1 MSKLLNKLLVI
12 QKAID
17 CIAKSEKGFN
27 YSYAGQEQVLNTI
40 RPLMNDQGLLLM
52 QEVLE
57 VENTRIDYVTAKGQS
72 KSEILT
78 SAKQLFT
85 WMDCETDEK
94 LAVRFHANGMNDWE
108 KGLGSALTYAE
119 RYFLLKFFHI
129 PTPNDD
135 PDARQTPKDNRTKVQ
150 EEPPYGDP
158 EPPQAAPKPQTE
170 DQGMDIPL
178 AVRKS
183 NTVLELEVLWGTMN
197 DKQKESYKNI
207 INIRKKELTIKTND
221 YDKQ

>member
-1 MSKLLNKLLVI
+1 MKQLLKKLLII

-17 CIAKSEKGFN
+17 GIAKSEKGFN

-40 RPLMNDQGLLLM
+40 RPLMNENGLLLM

-57 VENTRIDYVTAKGQS
+57 VENTRIDYKLSNGKE

-85 WMDCETDEK
+85 WMDCDSGETLEC
-94 LAVRFHANGMNDWE
+94 RFHANGMNDWE

-129 PTPNDD
+129 PTPADD
-135 PDARQTPKDNRTKVQ
+135 PDARQTP
-150 EEPPYGDP
+150 PA
-158 EPPQAAPKPQTE
+158 PPQVKSKPQSTSE
-170 DQGMDIPL
+170 DISLNIACCDSMESLNELWAKLDTDEQKKY
-178 AVRKS
+178 AEEFTKRK
-183 NTVLELEVLWGTMN
+183 LEISV
-197 DKQKESYKNI
+197 
-207 INIRKKELTIKTND
+207 KKK
-221 YDKQ
+221 

>member
-1 MSKLLNKLLVI
+1 MKALLKKLLII

-17 CIAKSEKGFN
+17 CIAKSETGFN

-40 RPLMNDQGLLLM
+40 RPLMNDNGLLLM

-57 VENTRIDYVTAKGQS
+57 VENTRIDYKLSNGKE

-85 WMDCETDEK
+85 WMDCDSGETLEC
-94 LAVRFHANGMNDWE
+94 RFHANGMNDWE

-129 PTPNDD
+129 PTPADD
-135 PDARQTPKDNRTKVQ
+135 PDSRQTPPQQTPPAPPKV
-150 EEPPYGDP
+150 ES
-158 EPPQAAPKPQTE
+158 KPQSIGE
-170 DQGMDIPL
+170 DEIPL
-178 AVRKS
+178 
-183 NTVLELEVLWGTMN
+183 NITMS
-197 DKQKESYKNI
+197 ESME
-207 INIRKKELTIKTND
+207 ELTEIWGKLDTD
-221 YDKQ
+221 EKKKHGKQFTERKLEISLKKK